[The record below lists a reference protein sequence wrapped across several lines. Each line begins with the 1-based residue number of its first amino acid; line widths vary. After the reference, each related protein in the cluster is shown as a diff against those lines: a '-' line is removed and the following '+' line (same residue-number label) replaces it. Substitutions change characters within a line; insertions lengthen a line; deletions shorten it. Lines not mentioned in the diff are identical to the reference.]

1 VVSPA
6 AAAPPPRSL
15 PGWLRGI
22 TGPRVLVLLAAVVA
36 GFLLVGQV
44 EGERADAPQPLEA
57 ESEADLARIL
67 AGLNAEADA
76 LQSEIAELKVQ
87 LSELQ
92 RSSQSEAAASEAIDE
107 QLRTL
112 QVLAGTSPVTGPGV
126 VVVVTDPERAI
137 TYDALIDMV
146 QELRDAGAEAV
157 AVNEQRVGVASAF
170 AERDKRITLNGVVL
184 EGPYRVHAI
193 GQPAV
198 DALRAL
204 RGVKVEVQR
213 QAKVDIP
220 ALARPPQ
227 LRAARPVGSNP

>member
-1 VVSPA
+1 M
-6 AAAPPPRSL
+6 
-15 PGWLRGI
+15 
-22 TGPRVLVLLAAVVA
+22 LLAAVVA

-44 EGERADAPQPLEA
+44 EGERPADPQPLEA

-67 AGLNAEADA
+67 AGLSAEADA

-92 RSSQSEAAASEAIDE
+92 RSSQSEAAAAESIDE
-107 QLRTL
+107 QLRSL

-126 VVVVTDPERAI
+126 VVVVSDPERAI

-157 AVNEQRVGVASAF
+157 AVNDQRVGVASAF
-170 AERDKRITLNGVVL
+170 AERDRRVTLNGVTL
-184 EGPYRVHAI
+184 DGPYRVLAI
-193 GQPAV
+193 GQPATLDGGLKIPGGAV

-204 RGVKVEVQR
+204 KGVKIEVQR

-227 LRAARPVGSNP
+227 LRAARPVGSTP